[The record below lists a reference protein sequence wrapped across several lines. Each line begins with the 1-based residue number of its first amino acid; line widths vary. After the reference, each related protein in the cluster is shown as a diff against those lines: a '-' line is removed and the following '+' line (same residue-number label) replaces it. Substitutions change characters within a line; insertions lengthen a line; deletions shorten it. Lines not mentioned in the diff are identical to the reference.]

1 MIAALVGPS
10 RGAVLVAPP
19 GAGKTT
25 RLPLRLVEEPA
36 PCGRGEVLVVEPRR
50 LAARLAAEHVAE
62 TLGEPVGRTV
72 GYAVRFDTRRSAETR
87 LTYLTGGVLLRR
99 LREDP
104 ELTGVAAVLF
114 DEFHERPAVVDALLA
129 WISRLRA
136 TGGGP
141 RLAVMSATLAG
152 GSVASRLGL
161 PLVESLGRQYPVEV
175 AYVAHADGRSLALE
189 IRGAVTEALG
199 RPDGGDILVF
209 LPGLRAIDGCAR
221 AVAETDARH
230 LLFVDADVTL
240 APDAARRAAEVMAAR
255 KLGLLSL
262 FGSWRLE
269 SFWERVAIPV
279 IGWFIRGVTDVDA
292 VNSPGRAEAFA
303 NGQFLLVERGAYEA
317 VGGHAAVRA
326 EVLEDVRLAQAFKR
340 RGHALGLYAAP
351 WAFQV
356 RLYRTLGEIFD
367 GYSKNFYEGM
377 GRRPHLAVAALL
389 FLGIA
394 SFVPYFLL
402 PVAVAAPH
410 LLLPG
415 VGAPWPWQLW
425 LGVVCGLPVAFRFR
439 VDRADGRSGALAWT
453 HPLGNLVLAG
463 VLVASVLRVRT
474 TWKGRVF
481 NDGKAG

>member
-1 MIAALVGPS
+1 MRWGDPVFSLVLLGGYLAVLTILWSLLLAGVGAWHRRFALPTPEAPPALPKLAICVPARNEAHQIAACVRAARASDHPDFCVIVVDDASTDGTAAVATDAAGGDARVHVVVGTPPPS
-10 RGAVLVAPP
+10 GW
-19 GAGKTT
+19 AGK
-25 RLPLRLVEEPA
+25 PWA
-36 PCGRGEVLVVEPRR
+36 
-50 LAARLAAEHVAE
+50 
-62 TLGEPVGRTV
+62 
-72 GYAVRFDTRRSAETR
+72 
-87 LTYLTGGVLLRR
+87 
-99 LREDP
+99 
-104 ELTGVAAVLF
+104 
-114 DEFHERPAVVDALLA
+114 
-129 WISRLRA
+129 
-136 TGGGP
+136 
-141 RLAVMSATLAG
+141 
-152 GSVASRLGL
+152 
-161 PLVESLGRQYPVEV
+161 
-175 AYVAHADGRSLALE
+175 
-189 IRGAVTEALG
+189 
-199 RPDGGDILVF
+199 
-209 LPGLRAIDGCAR
+209 CAR

-474 TWKGRVF
+474 TWTGRVF